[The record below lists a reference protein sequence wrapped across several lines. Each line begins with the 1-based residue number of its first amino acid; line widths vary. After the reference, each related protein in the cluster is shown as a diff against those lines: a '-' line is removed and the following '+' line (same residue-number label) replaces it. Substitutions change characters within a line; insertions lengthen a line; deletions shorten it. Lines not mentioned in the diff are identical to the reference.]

1 MTLPAPPGY
10 GIMPSLLGRYW
21 VDCEFIL
28 ASAGLI
34 AQPTQTT
41 LTLQSANSGW
51 MLMADTTLVTVD
63 DMQDLAD
70 ANPPLLTEPYVIF
83 QSPPPNVAIAPGATV
98 QLTPAQ
104 LGLGYQIPTPTGIVP
119 VP

>member
-70 ANPPLLTEPYVIF
+70 ANPPLLPAPYVIY
-83 QSPPPNVAIAPGATV
+83 QTPPPNVHVAPGATV

-104 LGLGYQIPTPTGIVP
+104 VSLGYPIPTNLGTIP